1 MRKVPVELLSCQEFF
16 QSRVEIAAVYLFGS
30 FGTEYEHP
38 QSDIDLGI
46 IFTRPVTLSE
56 ELELDAALSLHVS
69 HDRIDMV
76 NLNRAPIAV
85 QFRALREGVIVY
97 EGDYYKHS
105 DFIEYVINTYPD
117 YAFKYAIFA
126 KDYGQA
132 LKEEYN
138 SHGG

>member
-1 MRKVPVELLSCQEFF
+1 MRKLPVEVLSWQEFF
-16 QSRVEIAAVYLFGS
+16 QSRTEVAAVYLFGS
-30 FGTEYEHP
+30 FGTEFEHP

-46 IFTRPVTLSE
+46 VFTRPVTLPE

-69 HDRIDMV
+69 HDRIDLV
-76 NLNRAPIAV
+76 NLNRAPIAL
-85 QFRALREGVIVY
+85 QFRALREGVLVY

-105 DFIEYVINTYPD
+105 DFIEFVIKTYPD
-117 YAFKYAIFA
+117 YAVKYAMFA
-126 KDYGQA
+126 RDYEQA

>member
-1 MRKVPVELLSCQEFF
+1 MRKLPVEVLSWQKFF
-16 QSRVEIAAVYLFGS
+16 QARTEIAAVYLFGS
-30 FGTEYEHP
+30 FGTEFEHP

-46 IFTRPVTLSE
+46 VFTRSVTLQE

-69 HDRIDMV
+69 HDRIDLV
-76 NLNRAPIAV
+76 NLNRAPIAL
-85 QFRALREGVIVY
+85 QFRALREGALVY

-105 DFIEYVINTYPD
+105 DFIEYVIKTYPD
-117 YAFKYAIFA
+117 YAVKYAMFA
-126 KDYGQA
+126 RDYEQA